1 MIIAHKAQLSSQD
14 CASIRILYSEK
25 EGRYELFDVAFI
37 RTRTCRTYRLFRRC
51 VVLKCEKLRN
61 CALIRPFDSHQM
73 LIKQKDISQG
83 YVFLFGTPIGN
94 RTLVSAVRGRRL
106 EPLDHE
112 GKSILL
118 CDNSIIFVHTQAK
131 IDNLRIFYLMNFLIK
146 NYQLHIDFYY
156 LIM

>member
-1 MIIAHKAQLSSQD
+1 
-14 CASIRILYSEK
+14 
-25 EGRYELFDVAFI
+25 
-37 RTRTCRTYRLFRRC
+37 
-51 VVLKCEKLRN
+51 
-61 CALIRPFDSHQM
+61 M

-146 NYQLHIDFYY
+146 IINCI
-156 LIM
+156 LIFII